1 VSAQNT
7 AGNAD
12 VLVRLTK
19 RTMRDRRRHPKK
31 QDKPTTRRPIG
42 MLLVGVGLLVL
53 GFVASVMLLAR
64 NSQAGN
70 RPAIAFE
77 PARVEYPAP
86 DLQLEN
92 LDGELVS
99 LASLH
104 GSVVL
109 VNNWATWCPP
119 CKAEMPTLQAY
130 YTDHAQDGFV
140 ILAVEAG
147 EPASEVAQFA
157 NNYRLTFPVLLD
169 PDQKSLLA
177 FANFTLPNSY
187 LIDRQGTVRLA
198 WNGGID
204 RPNLEKYV
212 TPILEEK

>member
-1 VSAQNT
+1 
-7 AGNAD
+7 
-12 VLVRLTK
+12 
-19 RTMRDRRRHPKK
+19 
-31 QDKPTTRRPIG
+31 
-42 MLLVGVGLLVL
+42 MLLVGSGLLVL
-53 GFVASVMLLAR
+53 GFVAAVMLLAR

-70 RPAIAFE
+70 RPEIAFE
-77 PARVEYPAP
+77 PAHVEYPAP

-92 LDGELVS
+92 LDGKVVS
-99 LASLH
+99 LADMR

-130 YTDHAQDGFV
+130 FNDHAQESFMIV
-140 ILAVEAG
+140 AIEAG

-157 NNYRLTFPVLLD
+157 NNYRLTFTVLPD
-169 PDQKSLLA
+169 PAQKSLTA
-177 FANFTLPNSY
+177 FANFSLPNSY

-204 RPNLEKYV
+204 RSNLEKFV
-212 TPILEEK
+212 TPLLEGK